1 MKKNV
6 FRLSLILILTL
17 CATFFTAL
25 TLKANIGTYACW
37 DALSVNVSQ
46 LTGLKVA
53 HFSMVMNVIC
63 VLLQILMLR
72 KDFKPVRLLQIP
84 FVILFSSLVNFFYYN
99 VLTFEL
105 HNYFIRF
112 ALCII
117 SIIGVSFFLGILT
130 SLNLITL
137 SVETTCSIASG
148 KYSIDYAVLRIGIDV
163 ICIIVSLALTLIFG
177 LSFAIREGT
186 FIAMVLL
193 GSLEKVFMNIFQR
206 LSEKAE
212 IL

>member
-53 HFSMVMNVIC
+53 HFSMIMNVIC
-63 VLLQILMLR
+63 VFLQIIMLR
-72 KDFKPVRLLQIP
+72 KDFKPVRFLQIP

-105 HNYFIRF
+105 HNYMIRF
-112 ALCII
+112 VVCIL
-117 SIIGVSFFLGILT
+117 SIIGVAFFLGVLT

-148 KYSIDYAVLRIGIDV
+148 KYSIDYATLRIGIDV
-163 ICIIVSLALTLIFG
+163 ICIIASLTLTLVFG
-177 LSFAIREGT
+177 LTFTIREGT
-186 FIAMVLL
+186 LIAMILL
-193 GSLEKVFMNIFQR
+193 GSLEKVFMKLLQR
-206 LSEKAE
+206 FSAKVEAL
-212 IL
+212 